1 MSNFD
6 YLRTILKSDNTDVL
20 LKAFKSLSNE
30 GLEVYVQNFDNTFH
44 IANEKNIKKTD
55 CLLVPAADWDF
66 AYEILSLSDMDSYL
80 TECIKPDSVKTDVEI
95 AREKFFKK
103 RKWTY
108 IETAVIIV
116 IAMIYYFYKTIL
128 H

>member
-1 MSNFD
+1 MNKFD
-6 YLRTILKSDNTDVL
+6 FLRTILYSDSSEVIL
-20 LKAFKSLSNE
+20 QAYKSLSNE
-30 GLEVYVQNFDNTFH
+30 GLEVYVKDSLEGFK
-44 IANEKNIKKTD
+44 IADESTLSNVQT
-55 CLLVPAADWDF
+55 LMVPSADWIIGK
-66 AYEILSLSDMDSYL
+66 AVIESAGLSQYL
-80 TECIKPDSVKTDVEI
+80 TEPEVPEGIKSDLEE

-116 IAMIYYFYKTIL
+116 LAMLYYLFKTFI